1 MQNLKLKL
9 AQSIRYQDLN
19 DLADDATQGIALT
32 GIGVGL
38 IGWMVLLAQ
47 TI

>member
-1 MQNLKLKL
+1 MRNWKLKIEE
-9 AQSIRYQDLN
+9 AIRYQDLN
-19 DLADDATQGIALT
+19 DLADDAAQGIALT

-38 IGWMVLLAQ
+38 VGWIVLLAQ

>member
-1 MQNLKLKL
+1 MQSLKLKL
-9 AQSIRYQDLN
+9 EEAIRHQDLN
-19 DLADDATQGIALT
+19 DLADDAAQGIALT

-38 IGWMVLLAQ
+38 IGWIVLLIQ